1 MIRFKSVSKI
11 YPPHTVALEGVD
23 LGIEPGEFVSL
34 VGPSGAGKSTLVK
47 LLIGEELPTMGEI
60 VVGDVSVNALGQN
73 ELPYLRRN
81 IGTVFQDY
89 KLISSKTAYE
99 NIAFAMEVAGK
110 TEAEIRR
117 DVPEVLEI
125 IGLTERA
132 DYFPHQ
138 LSGGEKQ
145 RVAIGRALVHR
156 PSVLVADEPTG
167 NLDPFNTQEV
177 VKLLVRVNEI
187 GTTVILAS
195 HANEVVNALERRVV
209 VLENGRV
216 VRDDPK
222 GKYIASGQ

>member
-1 MIRFKSVSKI
+1 MIKFKNVSKI

-23 LGIEPGEFVSL
+23 LAIESGEFISV

-47 LLIGEELPTMGEI
+47 LLIGEEPPTMGEI
-60 VVGDVSVNALGQN
+60 VVGDVSISTLGKH

-110 TEAEIRR
+110 TEAEIKR

-125 IGLTERA
+125 IGLNERA

-177 VKLLVRVNEI
+177 VNLLVRVNEI

-195 HANEVVNALERRVV
+195 HANEIVNALERRVV
-209 VLENGRV
+209 VLEGGRV

-222 GKYIASGQ
+222 GKYVT